1 MDRIVYAV
9 AVPIV
14 SIAISAAVVHFLPTR
29 WVRRVSTGTL
39 AAEAALLVPALL
51 ILLTLPRFL
60 NPYRDYGSYDTC
72 ATTDGTGLSVVWW
85 LAVASV
91 PIAAVA
97 LTSSWTMTFR
107 RAGGALR
114 FFAGAGA
121 VLACFAIFVGI
132 LGTVLCAAN

>member
-91 PIAAVA
+91 QRGPVCRDPCRGEW
-97 LTSSWTMTFR
+97 S
-107 RAGGALR
+107 GGRGGQGR
-114 FFAGAGA
+114 F
-121 VLACFAIFVGI
+121 
-132 LGTVLCAAN
+132 